1 MNAAEIAQRLE
12 GIADKL
18 EGALETDA
26 DRQYAAED
34 CLHSLRQLEV
44 DLRGLGVR
52 SL

>member
-1 MNAAEIAQRLE
+1 MNAAEVAQRLE

-44 DLRGLGVR
+44 DVLACGVQP
-52 SL
+52 L